1 MKIMMKAGYDLRYVK
16 VKNDLSLSKKTN
28 TPVSPPPPRKEKTNR
43 FKYKCR
49 SILIQIMEGLTMEA
63 KNSISN
69 LFTSS
74 TVLLPEQ
81 KMKESEIRIQHGSEY
96 A

>member
-1 MKIMMKAGYDLRYVK
+1 
-16 VKNDLSLSKKTN
+16 
-28 TPVSPPPPRKEKTNR
+28 
-43 FKYKCR
+43 
-49 SILIQIMEGLTMEA
+49 MEGLTMEA

-81 KMKESEIRIQHGSEY
+81 KKKESEIRIQDGSEY